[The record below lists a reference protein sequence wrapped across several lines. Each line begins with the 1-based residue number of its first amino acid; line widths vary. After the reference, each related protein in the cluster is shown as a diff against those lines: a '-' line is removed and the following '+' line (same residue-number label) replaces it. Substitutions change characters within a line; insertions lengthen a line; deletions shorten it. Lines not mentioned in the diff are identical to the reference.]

1 MHDVAEILGGSSP
14 RMRGTRGGRPSV
26 RGTRGIIPAYAGNTP
41 STIMRP
47 FRKRDHPR
55 VCGEHI
61 PRVVRYPSR
70 GGSSPRMRGTP
81 YHLGAYAMPSVDH
94 PRVCGEHARAYSI
107 RAKRLGSSP
116 RMRGT
121 LHGVPVCG
129 PKSRIIPAYAG
140 NTSQCAA
147 LRALLRDHPRVCGE
161 HDRIVGIIAVV
172 LGSSPRMRGTHV
184 KKHARPRMIGIIP
197 AYAGNTADHAAYD
210 VTRQDHPRVCGEHY
224 NNSMDIIDTAGSS
237 PRMRGTLNPATPEI
251 DQTGIIPAYA
261 GNTVCATLEH
271 MFRSGSSPRMRGTHM
286 SICDTGQW
294 HGIIPAY
301 AGNTSNIRLKGR
313 PRRDHPRVCGE
324 HDELSAV
331 VSDVLGSSPRMRG
344 TRANLARLT
353 A

>member
-121 LHGVPVCG
+121 P
-129 PKSRIIPAYAG
+129 PMRRADFSRSGIIPAYAG
-140 NTSQCAA
+140 NTSWRSG
-147 LRALLRDHPRVCGE
+147 LRSQVEDHPRVCGE
-161 HDRIVGIIAVV
+161 HVPVRGLTRII
-172 LGSSPRMRGTHV
+172 
-184 KKHARPRMIGIIP
+184 
-197 AYAGNTADHAAYD
+197 
-210 VTRQDHPRVCGEHY
+210 
-224 NNSMDIIDTAGSS
+224 AGSS
-237 PRMRGTLNPATPEI
+237 PRMRGTRSHSRHNRRR
-251 DQTGIIPAYA
+251 TGIIPAYA
-261 GNTVCATLEH
+261 GNTCQKTCPTAH
-271 MFRSGSSPRMRGTHM
+271 
-286 SICDTGQW
+286 D
-294 HGIIPAY
+294 
-301 AGNTSNIRLKGR
+301 
-313 PRRDHPRVCGE
+313 RDHPRVCGE
-324 HDELSAV
+324 H
-331 VSDVLGSSPRMRG
+331 GRPCRI
-344 TRANLARLT
+344 
-353 A
+353 